1 MKLIKKIAAIMFAFM
16 MVVSM
21 SCNVK
26 ADEGTTAT
34 TGETGKITINNAVDG
49 QTYTIYKLLD
59 LESYESKKNEQGE
72 EIGNYS
78 YKPNKDWNSFIS
90 TAVDSAGTKY
100 FDVDEN
106 GYARWNVDETE
117 TAEFAKKALAYAKDE
132 AHPIVGVSN
141 KKEKG
146 NDLTFTNLSL
156 GYYLVDSS
164 VGALCSLDTT
174 NPNATIQEKNGVPS
188 VEKTITAGGTFAN
201 DGKSNS
207 VNIGDT
213 ISFQIRIDV
222 RKGANN
228 YVLHDELSSGLT
240 LKENPITKNPI
251 HLQADEN
258 IKGGLTDQD
267 YTLTINS
274 TGFDVTFKP
283 EFLKKH
289 EDKDYSI
296 MVTYNA
302 ILNEKAVIG
311 GKGNTNETYLKY
323 GEASESIHSTT
334 TTYTFRIPVF
344 KYTNVNTPLAGA
356 EFILST
362 DPNCVDDTKN
372 LKFTKNT
379 EGKYRYDKTGSTTL
393 TSLDKGRDK
402 GRIDVEGL
410 KAGTYY
416 LKETKAPDGYNLLKK
431 PVTIT
436 IDSEGKIYVDGSGE
450 VNNGDVRVQ
459 NNSGTLLPSTGG
471 AGTTMIYLIG
481 GALVLGSGVVLVTKR
496 RVKNK

>member
-26 ADEGTTAT
+26 AAG
-34 TGETGKITINNAVDG
+34 TGKITIDNAKNG
-49 QTYTIYKLLD
+49 ETYTIYQVLT
-59 LESYESKKNEQGE
+59 LESSDVGKGL
-72 EIGNYS
+72 YS
-78 YKPNKDWNSFIS
+78 YIPVNDAWKAYFK
-90 TAVDSAGTKY
+90 TEEGKKYMTVDDNGYVTTKY
-100 FDVDEN
+100 
-106 GYARWNVDETE
+106 TE
-117 TAEFAKKALAYAKDE
+117 TNAQELAQALIKQAKTINYNPQSITADKDGTIEFTGLA
-132 AHPIVGVSN
+132 
-141 KKEKG
+141 
-146 NDLTFTNLSL
+146 L
-156 GYYLVDSS
+156 GYYV
-164 VGALCSLDTT
+164 VDTT
-174 NPNATIQEKNGVPS
+174 VGTLCGLNTANPEVTIEDKNKKPT
-188 VEKTITAGGTFAN
+188 VEKKIVEGDQLADKNSANIGDAVNFKTTITA
-201 DGKSNS
+201 
-207 VNIGDT
+207 
-213 ISFQIRIDV
+213 QE
-222 RKGANN
+222 GAKK
-228 YVLHDELSSGLT
+228 YVLHDTMSGSLT
-240 LKENPITKNPI
+240 FNDDVVVTYNGNVLN
-251 HLQADEN
+251 DS
-258 IKGGLTDQD
+258 DD
-267 YTLTINS
+267 YTVTKPGADGC
-274 TGFDVTFKP
+274 TFDVTFKDS
-283 EFLKKH
+283 FLNKLGAN
-289 EDKDYSI
+289 DKI
-296 MVTYNA
+296 EVTYSATVNDNA
-302 ILNEKAVIG
+302 VVKDPMTNKTHLTYGDK
-311 GKGNTNETYLKY
+311 NTETNKP
-323 GEASESIHSTT
+323 ETT
-334 TTYTFRIPVF
+334 TKTFGIPVF

-471 AGTTMIYLIG
+471 MGTTMIYLIG
-481 GALVLGSGVVLVTKR
+481 ALLVLGSGVVLATKR

>member
-26 ADEGTTAT
+26 AAG
-34 TGETGKITINNAVDG
+34 TGKITIDNAKNG
-49 QTYTIYKLLD
+49 ETYTIYQVLT
-59 LESYESKKNEQGE
+59 LESSDVGKGL
-72 EIGNYS
+72 YS
-78 YKPNKDWNSFIS
+78 YIPVNDAWKAYFK
-90 TAVDSAGTKY
+90 TEEGKKYMTVDDNGYVTTKY
-100 FDVDEN
+100 
-106 GYARWNVDETE
+106 TE
-117 TAEFAKKALAYAKDE
+117 TNAQELAQALIKQAKTINYNPQSITADKDGTIEFTGLA
-132 AHPIVGVSN
+132 
-141 KKEKG
+141 
-146 NDLTFTNLSL
+146 L
-156 GYYLVDSS
+156 GYYV
-164 VGALCSLDTT
+164 VDTT
-174 NPNATIQEKNGVPS
+174 VGTLCGLNTVNPEVTIEDKNKKPT
-188 VEKTITAGGTFAN
+188 VEKKIVEGDQLADKNSANIGDAVNFKTTITAQA
-201 DGKSNS
+201 
-207 VNIGDT
+207 
-213 ISFQIRIDV
+213 
-222 RKGANN
+222 GAKK
-228 YVLHDELSSGLT
+228 YVLHDTMSGSLT
-240 LKENPITKNPI
+240 FNDDVVVTYNGNVLN
-251 HLQADEN
+251 DS
-258 IKGGLTDQD
+258 DD
-267 YTLTINS
+267 YTVTKPGADGC
-274 TGFDVTFKP
+274 TFDVTFKDS
-283 EFLKKH
+283 FLNKLGAN
-289 EDKDYSI
+289 DKI
-296 MVTYNA
+296 EVTYSATVNDNA
-302 ILNEKAVIG
+302 VVKDPMTNKTHLTYGDK
-311 GKGNTNETYLKY
+311 NTETNKP
-323 GEASESIHSTT
+323 ETT
-334 TTYTFRIPVF
+334 TKTFGIPVF

-459 NNSGTLLPSTGG
+459 NNSGTLLPNTGG
-471 AGTTMIYLIG
+471 VGTTMIYLIG
-481 GALVLGSGVVLVTKR
+481 GVLVLGSGVVLATKR